1 MKAKLSFKQSIV
13 AGLLAAG
20 TAAIVNA
27 ILFFIFHA
35 AGIITDDI
43 MVQPN
48 MPMTVVPVIISSIL
62 PTLIATVV
70 FFLLEKYTANGFKIF
85 TIISVILMVLSFA
98 NPFVGIPGIGVA
110 YGIVLNVM
118 HVVVVAALLFFINR
132 AKNTNA

>member
-1 MKAKLSFKQSIV
+1 MKAKLSFKQSII

-20 TAAIVNA
+20 VAAVVNT

-35 AGIITDDI
+35 VGVITDDI
-43 MVQPN
+43 MIQPN
-48 MPMTVVPVIISSIL
+48 TPMTVVPIIISSIM

-70 FFLLEKYTANGFKIF
+70 FFLIEKYTNNGFKIF
-85 TIISVILMVLSFA
+85 TIISIILMVLTFA

-132 AKNTNA
+132 AKNNA

>member
-1 MKAKLSFKQSIV
+1 MKAKLSFKQSII

-20 TAAIVNA
+20 VAAVVNA

-35 AGIITDDI
+35 AGVITDDI
-43 MVQPN
+43 MIQPN
-48 MPMTVVPVIISSIL
+48 TPMTVVPIIISSIM

-85 TIISVILMVLSFA
+85 TIISIILMVLTFA

-118 HVVVVAALLFFINR
+118 HVVVVAALLFYINR
-132 AKNTNA
+132 AKNNA